1 MGVDIGAQRRFWRDE
16 QERKPGSCAPEGED
30 ERADAFELNAA
41 SCAVLRCVCL
51 RVHAVIIPGTGISD
65 SGVRARSA
73 LDRGLGNGGGGMWVK
88 KGVALGA
95 TPYAIAGCP
104 HARGLGKRRGEE
116 KGLGYVGEDRLE
128 AEEALQAGV
137 TCLQA
142 CYIAAADVAR
152 CDCSTDGEAF
162 DIHGVVNAAEELS
175 GCIAYGEEALNR
187 LEVFVEAL
195 VVLVDD
201 EASEDCGKLFEPR
214 GMA

>member
-1 MGVDIGAQRRFWRDE
+1 M
-16 QERKPGSCAPEGED
+16 
-30 ERADAFELNAA
+30 
-41 SCAVLRCVCL
+41 
-51 RVHAVIIPGTGISD
+51 
-65 SGVRARSA
+65 
-73 LDRGLGNGGGGMWVK
+73 
-88 KGVALGA
+88 GA

-195 VVLVDD
+195 VVLVDN
-201 EASEDCGKLFEPR
+201 EASEDCGKLVRAARDGVVGASVDFYQVFCIFAVIFHAPGR
-214 GMA
+214 KVRCIDRWMQR